1 MPGPTAYFLF
11 CQEHRA
17 EEKERLLSDGREKV
31 NVAEVA
37 KALGEKWKALS
48 DEQKAEWKAKAEE
61 ARAAMPQPE
70 EGAEEEQGEDAEA
83 KAGTSRPDH
92 LPLSTV
98 RKVRE
103 RERAASGS
111 AVGAVTEVAIC
122 AVCYAPA
129 MPRSDPG
136 LTKRNTGL
144 FETFW

>member
-17 EEKERLLSDGREKV
+17 EEKERLLSDGRGKV

-37 KALGEKWKALS
+37 KARGEKWKALS
-48 DEQKAEWKAKAEE
+48 DEQKAEWKTKAEE
-61 ARAAMPQPE
+61 ARAAMPPPE
-70 EGAEEEQGEDAEA
+70 EGAEEEQGEDGEA

-103 RERAASGS
+103 SHERQRCRCSDRGCNLHSVLRARDAAQ
-111 AVGAVTEVAIC
+111 
-122 AVCYAPA
+122 
-129 MPRSDPG
+129 RSRVDQRG
-136 LTKRNTGL
+136 QRLV
-144 FETFW
+144 